1 MRIKRGE
8 MRPSSDRRLWDMLA
22 TEASEFARKM
32 PPDPERNDALKAA
45 SLPMRMESSLPNATG
60 RENNKRRGDQISA
73 GANSYSRA
81 GLHNGVNQLR

>member
-45 SLPMRMESSLPNATG
+45 S
-60 RENNKRRGDQISA
+60 
-73 GANSYSRA
+73 
-81 GLHNGVNQLR
+81 QLRCSADAHGIVFTKRDRPRK